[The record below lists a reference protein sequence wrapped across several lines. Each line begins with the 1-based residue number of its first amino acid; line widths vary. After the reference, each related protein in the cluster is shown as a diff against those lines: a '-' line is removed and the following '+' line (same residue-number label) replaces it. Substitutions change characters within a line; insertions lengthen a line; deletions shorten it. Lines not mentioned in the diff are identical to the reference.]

1 MTPQTGIFSAG
12 LFEKCWAGIRRKV
25 QRGVEQ
31 FLNPWQKFRIH
42 TNFRSDSREYSS
54 NPMDGQ
60 SIVVGYI
67 PNAAC
72 GINANSPYRR
82 SFWQIDKNNV
92 GILPQTVEHDLLA
105 IGSDIERSH
114 RRVLSEMR
122 ELARPFRRDVENP
135 EVLNWVRALHVNETI
150 PTGQESHALAVSRHV
165 DVRPFDPCAIRAHG
179 QQGCVAPSV
188 SACIH
193 DDSPEG

>member
-1 MTPQTGIFSAG
+1 
-12 LFEKCWAGIRRKV
+12 
-25 QRGVEQ
+25 GVEQ
-31 FLNPWQKFRIH
+31 FLNPWPKFRIH

-92 GILPQTVEHDLLA
+92 GILPKAVEHDLLA

-122 ELARPFRRDVENP
+122 KLARRFRRDVENP
-135 EVLNWVRALHVNETI
+135 EVLNWVRALHVNETL
-150 PTGQESHALAVSRHV
+150 PTGQESYALAVSAHG
-165 DVRPFDPCAIRAHG
+165 DVRPLDPCAVGAHG
-179 QQGCVAPSV
+179 QEGRLAHSV

-193 DDSPEG
+193 DDRSVG